1 MLNPVPLPWM
11 IIGLLAAVGAAGTLG
26 YVKGSQHTGDR
37 IAADLALTAEATREA
52 QQQALTAAA
61 EQIAKLDVETRV
73 IRQKTEVIT
82 REVPVYRDCR
92 HSPDGLQNV
101 NEALTG
107 EGPATGDRQLPAPDA
122 PKR

>member
-1 MLNPVPLPWM
+1 M
-11 IIGLLAAVGAAGTLG
+11 LLAFVVAVGGAGAAG
-26 YVKGSQHTGDR
+26 YWKGGKDTGNR
-37 IAADLALTAEATREA
+37 IAADLALSAEATREA

-107 EGPATGDRQLPAPDA
+107 EGPATGDRQLPALDA